1 MNAAASPVA
10 ARRRSALTGKMVMSL
25 LGVVP
30 LGVYVVLH
38 LWTNMHS
45 VLGEEAFDAALKAS
59 REKPAFLFLE
69 IVGLGLPILIHTLIG
84 LGIIVKMRPNNVRY
98 GYFRNLRYLLQRLSA
113 LGVLLFLGAHVVK
126 ARIMPATQGTHETW
140 RGMHEALSE
149 PVTFTVYALGLL
161 GVSYHL
167 ANGLWG
173 SALTF
178 GLTVGPRAQ
187 TRMQWIALFTFFL
200 LMAMS
205 TIAVW
210 GFQPFQP

>member
-1 MNAAASPVA
+1 MEAASQVA
-10 ARRRSALTGKMVMSL
+10 TRRRSALTGKMVMSL
-25 LGVVP
+25 LGIVP
-30 LGVYVVLH
+30 LGAYVVLH

-45 VLGEEAFDAALKAS
+45 ALGPEAFDAALLES
-59 REKPAFLFLE
+59 RNKPAFLFLE
-69 IVGLGLPILIHTLIG
+69 IVGLGLPILVHTAIG
-84 LGIIVKMRPNNVRY
+84 LGIIVKMRPNNLRY

-126 ARIMPATQGTHETW
+126 ARILPATEGKVETW
-140 RGMHEALSE
+140 QGMHEALSE

-173 SALTF
+173 TAMTM
-178 GLTVGPRAQ
+178 GLTIGPRAQ
-187 TRMQWIALFTFFL
+187 TRMQGVALVTFFL
-200 LMAMS
+200 LMGMS

-210 GFQPFQP
+210 GFRPFQP

>member
-1 MNAAASPVA
+1 MEAASSVTG
-10 ARRRSALTGKMVMSL
+10 RRRSAVTGKLVMSL

-45 VLGEEAFDAALKAS
+45 ALGPEAFDAALVES
-59 REKPAFLFLE
+59 RNKPAFLFLE
-69 IVGLGLPILIHTLIG
+69 IVGLGLPILMHTAIG
-84 LGIIVKMRPNNVRY
+84 LGIIVKMRANNVRY

-126 ARIMPATQGTHETW
+126 ARILPATQGTHETW
-140 RGMHEALSE
+140 QGMHEALSE
-149 PVTFTVYALGLL
+149 PITFTVYALGLL

-173 SALTF
+173 ASLTM
-178 GLTVGPRAQ
+178 GLAVGPRAQ
-187 TRMQWIALFTFFL
+187 TRMQTFALLSFVV